1 MNSAVLGRAGRAVAA
16 SSMVTGTMATAARVI
31 VAAAAIGAAWGGAAL
46 AQAPTSVADPG
57 FLEQFAA
64 TNRFRQGN
72 PTAITLTPEGDA
84 VLFLR
89 SGPRTFVNDLYEF
102 DCATGKE
109 RVLLTAEG
117 ILKGAEE
124 KLTAEELARRERARS
139 SARGIAGYSLSDDGA
154 KILTTLSGRLFVIDR
169 KTAAVREL
177 KSEHSP
183 KFPIDARFS
192 PDGSKVSVVRDGDL
206 YVIDIGA
213 LGEGAP
219 PEGRERRL
227 TTKTSDTITNGLA
240 EFVAQEEMDRRRG
253 YWWSPDSAMIAFQQT
268 DTKGMEMFSIADPMD
283 PGKPTQTWPYP
294 RAGGKNA
301 EVRLGIL
308 NLKSGATEGGMPG
321 TPDPVWVR
329 WDEVSGSHTKGEP
342 PCEYLANVRWD
353 EDTGLVVTAQSR
365 RQGRV
370 QVTHVVDA
378 STGKLSPFFPTDS
391 WDKTWVNLDPALPR
405 GAPRPGGF
413 LVTTEKGL
421 DQDER
426 GWVLWYHGTMNG
438 VSGGLMAVVAGPAI
452 NYRGGL
458 FGLDKDSM
466 HAYVAGGEDPTQ
478 THVYRVSFD
487 VDRLADKS
495 MPAPVAVT
503 STPGQHSAAFSKDG
517 EVCVHSCNAPDG
529 SRSWTVRRAADWSP
543 IGQLSSV
550 CEIPSFPL
558 NIEITEVTAP
568 DPADGLEHLGFKKGE
583 PISFKAMVIRP
594 RNFDKA
600 KKYPVID
607 AVYGGPHAQ
616 TVTQS
621 GSGQWLNQWIA
632 DHGFIVVSIDGR
644 GTPSRGR
651 AWERAIKGDLI
662 KVPMLDQIAGLQAL
676 GEKFPEMDM
685 SRVGVYGWS
694 FGGYFSAMATM
705 REPGVFKCGV
715 AGAPVC
721 DWRDYDTHYTERYMG
736 LPEENK
742 AGYDAANV
750 LTYCKDLTVP
760 LLIIHGT
767 ADDNVYFMHALKM
780 SNALFRAG
788 KPHEFLPLAG
798 FTHMVPDPV
807 VVKSL
812 YGRVVGFF
820 EENLKERAR

>member
-1 MNSAVLGRAGRAVAA
+1 MNSAVLGRAGRTGRVAA
-16 SSMVTGTMATAARVI
+16 AVLATAPRVI
-31 VAAAAIGAAWGGAAL
+31 VAAAAIGAGCGGAAL
-46 AQAPTSVADPG
+46 AQAPVSVADPG

-139 SARGIAGYSLSDDGA
+139 SARGIAGYSLSEDGA
-154 KILTTLSGRLFVIDR
+154 KILVPLSGRLFVVDR
-169 KTAAVREL
+169 KSGATREL
-177 KSEHSP
+177 KSEFSGT
-183 KFPIDARFS
+183 FPIDARFS
-192 PDGSKVSVVRDGDL
+192 PDGTKVSVVRDGDL

-240 EFVAQEEMDRRRG
+240 EFVAQEEMDRSRG
-253 YWWSPDSAMIAFQQT
+253 YWWSPDSTMIAFQQT

-301 EVRLGIL
+301 EVRMGIL

-329 WDEVSGSHTKGEP
+329 WDVEAYPYLATVKWEEGGPLWIRVQNRTQTEQQGLTADVQTGETSRTGLLTDSAWINIEPSSPRWLPGGQRVTLTEGVARDGKPSDYLTLQFSDAPGAQGWSEEVSKLRGPIVGATADGRSVYIVGS
-342 PCEYLANVRWD
+342 N
-353 EDTGLVVTAQSR
+353 
-365 RQGRV
+365 
-370 QVTHVVDA
+370 
-378 STGKLSPFFPTDS
+378 
-391 WDKTWVNLDPALPR
+391 
-405 GAPRPGGF
+405 
-413 LVTTEKGL
+413 
-421 DQDER
+421 
-426 GWVLWYHGTMNG
+426 
-438 VSGGLMAVVAGPAI
+438 
-452 NYRGGL
+452 
-458 FGLDKDSM
+458 
-466 HAYVAGGEDPTQ
+466 DPTQ
-478 THVYRVSFD
+478 THVYRVERGELPARVTDEPGAHSLSFARRAD
-487 VDRLADKS
+487 IWVDALS
-495 MPAPVAVT
+495 
-503 STPGQHSAAFSKDG
+503 
-517 EVCVHSCNAPDG
+517 APDG
-529 SRSWTVRRAADWSP
+529 TRSWTLRRPIASGDPAVSSP
-543 IGQLSSV
+543 LGELKSV
-550 CEIPSFPL
+550 CEKPSFPL

-594 RNFDKA
+594 RNFEKG

-662 KVPMLDQIAGLQAL
+662 KVPLLDQIAGLTAL
-676 GEKFPEMDM
+676 GEKFPELDM

-694 FGGYFSAMATM
+694 FGGYFSAMAAM

-736 LPEENK
+736 LPDENK